1 MKFNFI
7 YILSII
13 VFFNTNLSYADSP
26 LTSISFW
33 KNSNDSYVL
42 RIGNKPGKQK
52 LDKQMFNYL
61 MNPNNS
67 TFEKFALINALKWEF
82 KSDIVNSKKFIEYL
96 KTKNYIKD
104 ELAEV
109 DWDNANTLNLS
120 LIQTGEEY
128 YMLYQ
133 YMLAMD
139 NYFDVSDIKKSISE
153 NLQIQKEPLYHF
165 IYSLIS
171 CQEMILNNDFC
182 EVYNAFSL
190 FLAVGCIDDEQLK
203 YSAKLANS
211 YISLYSKS
219 CKQITIDLGS
229 LCNISEYTLNNY
241 QGLYII
247 NYPYFVYGTLKVYDI
262 KNNLILEKK
271 SDGDD
276 LFEIEKGL
284 LEKGKYTIILNEDK
298 ALKIFKFT
306 LKIMDDI

>member
-1 MKFNFI
+1 MRFNFFKI
-7 YILSII
+7 SLII
-13 VFFNTNLSYADSP
+13 FLLNTHLCLADSP
-26 LTSISFW
+26 LTSIDFW
-33 KNSNDSYVL
+33 NISKDAYIIK
-42 RIGNKPGKQK
+42 IGNKTGKQK
-52 LDKQMFNYL
+52 LDKQMFKYL

-67 TFEKFALINALKWEF
+67 SFEKFALINALKWEF
-82 KSDIVNSKKFIEYL
+82 KSDITNSKKFIEYL
-96 KTKNYIKD
+96 KTENYNKD
-104 ELAEV
+104 ELDKV
-109 DWDNANTLNLS
+109 NWDNTNSLNLF

-139 NYFDVSDIKKSISE
+139 NYLDVSDIKKSISE
-153 NLQIQKEPLYHF
+153 NLQIQEDPLYHF
-165 IYSLIS
+165 IYSLVS
-171 CQEMILNNDFC
+171 CQEMVVNNDFC
-182 EVYNAFSL
+182 EVYNTFSL

-247 NYPYFVYGTLKVYDI
+247 NYPYFVYGTLKVYDK

-284 LEKGKYTIILNEDK
+284 LEKGNYTMILNEDK
-298 ALKIFKFT
+298 TLKVFEFKLKI
-306 LKIMDDI
+306 I

>member
-1 MKFNFI
+1 MKFNFFKI
-7 YILSII
+7 SLII
-13 VFFNTNLSYADSP
+13 FLLNTHLCLADSP
-26 LTSISFW
+26 LTSIEFW
-33 KNSNDSYVL
+33 RGSKDTYVIK
-42 RIGNKPGKQK
+42 IGNKPGKQK

-276 LFEIEKGL
+276 LFEIEIGL

-298 ALKIFKFT
+298 TSKMFEFT
-306 LKIMDDI
+306 LKII

>member
-1 MKFNFI
+1 MKFNFFKI
-7 YILSII
+7 SLII
-13 VFFNTNLSYADSP
+13 FLLNTHLCLADSP
-26 LTSISFW
+26 LTSIEFW
-33 KNSNDSYVL
+33 RGSKDTYVIK
-42 RIGNKPGKQK
+42 IGNKPGKQK

-61 MNPNNS
+61 MNPKKS

-219 CKQITIDLGS
+219 CEQISIELGS

-298 ALKIFKFT
+298 TSKMFGFT
-306 LKIMDDI
+306 LKII

>member
-1 MKFNFI
+1 MKFNLFI
-7 YILSII
+7 ISLII
-13 VFFNTNLSYADSP
+13 FLLKTHLCLADSP
-26 LTSISFW
+26 LTSIYFW
-33 KNSNDSYVL
+33 NISEDAYILK
-42 RIGNKPGKQK
+42 IGNKPGKQK

-82 KSDIVNSKKFIEYL
+82 KSDIANSKKFIEYL
-96 KTKNYIKD
+96 KTENYNKD
-104 ELAEV
+104 ELDEV
-109 DWDNANTLNLS
+109 NWDNTNSINLF

-139 NYFDVSDIKKSISE
+139 NYLDVSDIKKSISE
-153 NLQIQKEPLYHF
+153 NLQIQKNPLYHF
-165 IYSLIS
+165 IYTLMS
-171 CQEMILNNDFC
+171 CQEMVLTNDFC
-182 EVYNAFSL
+182 EVYNTYSL
-190 FLAVGCIDDEQLK
+190 FLAVECFDDEQLK
-203 YSAKLANS
+203 YSVKLANF

-219 CKQITIDLGS
+219 CEQISIYLGS

-241 QGLYII
+241 QGIYII

-284 LEKGKYTIILNEDK
+284 LEKGNYTIILNEDK
-298 ALKIFKFT
+298 TIKMFEIALKI
-306 LKIMDDI
+306 I